1 MTEILFKH
9 AANLIT
15 ISRIIL
21 TFFLNGLIW
30 FNSEVNFSLIFFLA
44 VIVGITDWLDGYIA
58 RKWEIVSPLGGD
70 LDKFADKLYACSLF
84 AYFIKREIINW
95 DFGHVLFIFVGSLIV
110 LILCIE
116 FVLIVIWI
124 VGFFKEFETKSN
136 KYGKIKMAIQFVAIG
151 YWFLIEWIGS
161 LVGYKLHTG
170 FYFTLIPLFIAASF
184 FGILSIIGYY
194 QRYYPNSEENK
205 EGEEV

>member
-1 MTEILFKH
+1 MTEILFRH
-9 AANLIT
+9 TANLIT

-44 VIVGITDWLDGYIA
+44 VVIGITDWLDGWIA

-84 AYFIKREIINW
+84 AYFIKKEITSWNF
-95 DFGHVLFIFVGSLIV
+95 DHTLLIFVGSLIA
-110 LILCIE
+110 LILFIE
-116 FVLIVIWI
+116 FILIIIWI
-124 VGFFKEFETKSN
+124 IGFFKEFETKSN
-136 KYGKIKMAIQFVAIG
+136 KYGKIKMAIQFIAIG

-161 LVGYKLHTG
+161 LIGHRLDIY
-170 FYFTLIPLFIAASF
+170 FYMALIPLFITAAIYGGF
-184 FGILSIIGYY
+184 SIIGYY
-194 QRYYPNSEENK
+194 QRYILK
-205 EGEEV
+205 EKGV

>member
-1 MTEILFKH
+1 MKEILFKH

-15 ISRIIL
+15 GSRIIL

-30 FNSEVNFSLIFFLA
+30 FNSQTSFSLIFFLA
-44 VIVGITDWLDGYIA
+44 VVIGITDWLDGYIA

-95 DFGHVLFIFVGSLIV
+95 DFSHTLLIFVGSLIV

-116 FVLIVIWI
+116 LVLIIIWI
-124 VGFFKEFETKSN
+124 IGFFKQFETKSHI
-136 KYGKIKMAIQFVAIG
+136 YGKIKMAIQFVAIG
-151 YWFLIEWIGS
+151 YWFCIEWIGS
-161 LVGYKLHTG
+161 LVGYKLEIY
-170 FYFTLIPLFIAASF
+170 FYIALIPLFVAASI
-184 FGILSIIGYY
+184 FGILSVIGYY
-194 QRYYPNSEENK
+194 QRYYPNSEEK
-205 EGEEV
+205 EEA